1 MNKEGEI
8 NFPKGP
14 NFLQNGGEMGR
25 IIEAYDWSKHPL
37 GVPED
42 WPLSLKMAVSNM
54 LKTAFPKFILWGKE
68 FFCFYNDAY
77 RPSLGNNG
85 KHPSILGEK
94 FEDAFPELVHTLK
107 KEAEYVWKTG
117 EATWHEN
124 QLVSIFRNGRME
136 EVYWTFSYSV
146 LIGEE
151 DETVGI
157 SITCI
162 ETTDAVKNLQLLQ
175 ESENQLAFAIDAAE
189 LGTWDYDPLTNSFS
203 GNDRLMDWMGIPKG
217 MNISMEQAMDTIVPE
232 DVYRVTSSINKSL
245 AGRLEGRF
253 IERFGIKNKSTN
265 EVRTVQAQ
273 GKVRFR
279 NPKSPYRI
287 TGTLQDV
294 SEQVNYEKK
303 LIFANDK
310 IKKEEQN
317 FRNIVYKAP
326 VGIAI
331 FKGRELVA
339 KMANNSLLNFFKKE
353 SEEFLGNKLFD
364 TIPEI
369 KETMGNLY
377 KEVFHNKESV
387 RGTEFQISLPLNGK
401 LRSFYFNFIIHPILI
416 VEGEVKEVM
425 MVVNEVTDIVD
436 SKNELVKNES
446 QFRHH
451 MQHSPVA
458 MAILRGKDFKIELA
472 NNRML
477 THLWG
482 KTREEVIGKP
492 LLAVFPELMN
502 QKYPEE
508 LMEVL
513 DTGVA
518 IKDKASK
525 VDIVVNGVNK
535 EFYLDYH
542 YIPLSDLDTTISGVI
557 VTATDVTDQVLYS
570 KRLEGFTRELESQV
584 ALRTNLL
591 LEANEKLK
599 DSVDK
604 LKQANEEL
612 QSFAYVSS
620 HDLQEPLRKIQ
631 MYSSLI
637 LEKEYGNFSSK
648 GKGYFDKVTFA
659 ASRMRTLIDDLL
671 SFSRSND
678 DITKYEMIDFNEV
691 IHQVLEDMAPTIEE
705 SEARITVKDLPK
717 AEAIFF
723 QMRQVFSN
731 LISNAI
737 KFSKKDGKPEIV
749 ISASKVPESQV
760 KLRNLNQKKK
770 YFEFLIKDNG
780 IGFPKGMESKIFEV
794 FQRLHTKHE
803 YEGTGIGLAIVKKVI
818 NNHCGL
824 VIAESIQG
832 KGTTFKIIFPSQ
844 HS

>member
-1 MNKEGEI
+1 M
-8 NFPKGP
+8 PKGP
-14 NFLQNGGEMGR
+14 KFLQNGGEMGK

-37 GVPED
+37 GMLEN
-42 WPLSLKMAVSNM
+42 WPLSLKMAISNM

-68 FFCFYNDAY
+68 FYCFYNDAY
-77 RPSLGNNG
+77 RPSLGNKG
-85 KHPSILGEK
+85 KHPAILGEK
-94 FEDAFPELVHTLK
+94 FEFAFPELTDTLK
-107 KEAEYVWKTG
+107 KEAENVWTTG

-151 DETVGI
+151 GETVGI
-157 SITCI
+157 TITCI
-162 ETTDAVKNLQLLQ
+162 ETTEAVKNLQLLQ

-189 LGTWDYDPLTNSFS
+189 LGTWDYDPLSNSFT
-203 GNDRLMDWMGIPKG
+203 GNDRLMDWMGFPKG
-217 MNISMEQAMDTIVPE
+217 MNISMEQAMDTIVSE
-232 DVYRVTSSINKSL
+232 DVYRVTSSIKKSL
-245 AGRLEGRF
+245 SGRVEGRF
-253 IERFGIKNKSTN
+253 KERFGIKNKSTN
-265 EVRTVQAQ
+265 KVRIVQAQ
-273 GKVRFR
+273 GKVRSK

-294 SEQVNYEKK
+294 SEQVSYERK
-303 LIFANDK
+303 LLFANEK

-331 FKGRELVA
+331 FKGRELLA

-353 SEEFLGNKLFD
+353 SEEFIGKRLFE

-369 KETMGNLY
+369 KETLENLY
-377 KEVFHNKESV
+377 MEVFHKKESV
-387 RGTEFQISLPLNGK
+387 RGTEYQISLPYNGK
-401 LRSFYFNFIIHPILI
+401 LKSTYFNFIIHPIHLL
-416 VEGEVKEVM
+416 EGEVEEVM
-425 MVVNEVTDIVD
+425 MVVNEVTDIVE
-436 SKNELVKNES
+436 SKKELAENER
-446 QFRHH
+446 QFRNH

-458 MAILRGKDFKIELA
+458 MAILRGEDFKIELA

-477 THLWG
+477 NHLWG

-492 LLAVFPELMN
+492 LLAVFPELLN

-508 LMEVL
+508 LLKVMK
-513 DTGVA
+513 TGVA

-525 VDIVVNGVNK
+525 VIIFNNGINK

-542 YIPLSDLDTTISGVI
+542 YIPLSDIDATISGVI

-570 KRLEGFTRELESQV
+570 KRLEGFTKELESQV
-584 ALRTNLL
+584 TLRTNLL

-599 DSVDK
+599 DSVAK
-604 LKQANEEL
+604 LKHANEEL

-648 GKGYFDKVTFA
+648 GKGYFEKITFA
-659 ASRMRTLIDDLL
+659 AGRMRTLIDDLL
-671 SFSRSND
+671 SFSRSTD
-678 DITKYEMIDFNEV
+678 DVSKYEMVDFNEV
-691 IHQVLEDMAPTIEE
+691 VDQVLEDMAPMIEE
-705 SEARITVKDLPK
+705 SEAKIIVKNLPM

-737 KFSKKDGKPEIV
+737 KFSKKDSRPEIL
-749 ISASKVPESQV
+749 ISASEVPESRVQ
-760 KLRNLNQKKK
+760 LMNLNHNKK
-770 YFEFLIKDNG
+770 YFEFLIRDNG
-780 IGFPKGMESKIFEV
+780 IGFPIGMENKIFEV
-794 FQRLHTKHE
+794 FQRLHAKHE

-824 VIAESIQG
+824 VNAESKEGEGATI
-832 KGTTFKIIFPSQ
+832 KIIFPSQ

>member
-1 MNKEGEI
+1 MNKGEI
-8 NFPKGP
+8 NIPKGP
-14 NFLQNGGEMGR
+14 KFLQNGGEMGR
-25 IIEAYDWSKHPL
+25 IIEVYDWSKHPL

-77 RPSLGNNG
+77 RPSLGNQG
-85 KHPSILGEK
+85 KHPAILGEK

-107 KEAEYVWKTG
+107 KEAENVWKTG

-162 ETTDAVKNLQLLQ
+162 ETTEAVRNLQLLQ

-189 LGTWDYDPLTNSFS
+189 LGTWDYNPLTNSFT
-203 GNDRLMDWMGIPKG
+203 GNDRLMDWMGIAKG

-253 IERFGIKNKSTN
+253 IERFGIRNTRTN
-265 EVRTVQAQ
+265 EVRIVQAQ

-294 SEQVNYEKK
+294 SEQVNYEKR
-303 LIFANDK
+303 LIFANEK

-317 FRNIVYKAP
+317 FRNIVYEAP

-331 FKGRELVA
+331 FEGSELVA
-339 KMANNSLLNFFKKE
+339 KMANNSLLSFLKRE
-353 SEEFLGNKLFD
+353 SEEFIGKKLFES
-364 TIPEI
+364 IPEL
-369 KETMGNLY
+369 KETLENFY
-377 KEVFHNKESV
+377 KQVFLKRESV
-387 RGTEFQISLPLNGK
+387 RGTEYQISLPRKGK
-401 LRSFYFNFIIHPILI
+401 LKSAYFNFIIHPIQIL
-416 VEGEVKEVM
+416 EGEVKEVM
-425 MVVNEVTDIVD
+425 MVVNEVTDIVE
-436 SKNELVKNES
+436 SKNELAENER
-446 QFRHH
+446 QFRNH

-477 THLWG
+477 NHLWG
-482 KTREEVIGKP
+482 RTREEVIGKP
-492 LLAVFPELMN
+492 LLAVFPELKN
-502 QKYPEE
+502 QKYPSE
-508 LMEVL
+508 LLQVL
-513 DTGVA
+513 NTGVA
-518 IKDKASK
+518 IRDKSSK
-525 VDIVVNGVNK
+525 VEIVNDGISK

-542 YIPLSDLDTTISGVI
+542 YIPLSDLDATISGVI

-570 KRLEGFTRELESQV
+570 KRLEGFAKELENQV
-584 ALRTNLL
+584 TLRTNLL
-591 LEANEKLK
+591 LDANEKLK
-599 DSVDK
+599 DSVVK

-637 LEKEYGNFSSK
+637 LEKEYSKFSTK
-648 GKGYFDKVTFA
+648 GKGYFDKITYA
-659 ASRMRTLIDDLL
+659 AGRMRTLIDDLL

-678 DITKYEMIDFNEV
+678 DITKYELIDFNEV
-691 IHQVLEDMAPTIEE
+691 IDQVLEDMAPTIEE
-705 SEARITVKDLPK
+705 SEAIITVKDLPM

-737 KFSKKDGKPEIV
+737 KFSKKDSRPEIL
-749 ISASKVPESQV
+749 ISATEVEESQV
-760 KLRNLNQKKK
+760 QLMNLNHNKK
-770 YFEFLIKDNG
+770 YFEFLISDNG
-780 IGFPKGMESKIFEV
+780 IGFPQGMENKIFEV
-794 FQRLHTKHE
+794 FQRLHAKHE

-824 VIAESIQG
+824 VNAESIEG
-832 KGTTFKIIFPSQ
+832 EGATFKIIFPSK

>member
-1 MNKEGEI
+1 MNKGDI
-8 NFPKGP
+8 NIPKGP
-14 NFLQNGGEMGR
+14 KFLQGGEMGR
-25 IIEAYDWSKHPL
+25 ITEAYDWSKHPL
-37 GVPED
+37 GIPEG

-54 LKTAFPKFILWGKE
+54 LKTAFPKFILWGRE

-77 RPSLGNNG
+77 RPSLGNEG
-85 KHPSILGEK
+85 KHPAILGEK
-94 FEDAFPELVHTLK
+94 FEDAFPELIHTLK
-107 KEAEYVWKTG
+107 IEAEKVWETG

-162 ETTDAVKNLQLLQ
+162 ETTAAVKNLQLLK

-189 LGTWDYDPLTNSFS
+189 LGTWDYDPLSNTFT
-203 GNDRLMDWMGIPKG
+203 GNDKLMDWIGIPKG
-217 MNISMEQAMDTIVPE
+217 TNISMEQAMDTIVPE
-232 DVYRVTSSINKSL
+232 DIYRVTTSINKSL
-245 AGRLEGRF
+245 SGSVEGRF
-253 IERFGIKNKSTN
+253 RERFGIKNKRTN
-265 EVRTVQAQ
+265 KVRIVQAQ

-287 TGTLQDV
+287 IGTLQDV

-303 LIFANDK
+303 LIFANEK

-317 FRNIVYKAP
+317 FRNIVYEAP

-331 FKGRELVA
+331 FKSRELVA
-339 KMANNSLLNFFKKE
+339 KMANNSLLSFFKKG
-353 SEEFLGNKLFD
+353 SEDFIGKKLFE

-369 KETMGNLY
+369 KGTMENLY
-377 KEVFHNKESV
+377 EEVFYKKESV
-387 RGTEFQISLPLNGK
+387 RGTEFKISLPRHGK
-401 LRSFYFNFIIHPILI
+401 FKSAYFNFIIHPIQI

-425 MVVNEVTDIVD
+425 MVVNEVTDIVE
-436 SKNELVKNES
+436 SKNKLAENER
-446 QFRHH
+446 QFRNHV
-451 MQHSPVA
+451 QHSPVA

-477 THLWG
+477 NHLWG
-482 KTREEVIGKP
+482 KTKEEVIGKP
-492 LLAVFPELMN
+492 ILTVFPELKK

-508 LMEVL
+508 LGQVL
-513 DTGVA
+513 NTGVP

-525 VDIVVNGVNK
+525 VIIKNNGIEK

-542 YIPLSDLDTTISGVI
+542 YIPLSDLDASISGVI

-570 KRLEGFTRELESQV
+570 KRLEGFAKELESQV
-584 ALRTNLL
+584 TLRTNLL

-599 DSVDK
+599 DSVVK

-631 MYSSLI
+631 MYCSLI
-637 LEKEYGNFSSK
+637 LEKEYRNFSTK
-648 GKGYFDKVTFA
+648 GKGYFEKITFA

-691 IHQVLEDMAPTIEE
+691 IDQVLEDLAAIIEE
-705 SEARITVKDLPK
+705 SAAKITVNNLPM

-737 KFSKKDGKPEIV
+737 KFSNKDSRPEIS
-749 ISASKVPESQV
+749 ISASEVPTSQV
-760 KLRNLNQKKK
+760 HLMNLNQNKV
-770 YFEFLIKDNG
+770 YYEFLIKDNG
-780 IGFPKGMESKIFEV
+780 IGFPKDMENKIFEV
-794 FQRLHTKHE
+794 FQRLHAKHE

-818 NNHCGL
+818 NNHSGL
-824 VIAESIQG
+824 VNAESIEG
-832 KGTTFKIIFPSQ
+832 KGATFKIIFPSQ

>member
-1 MNKEGEI
+1 MDKGEV
-8 NFPKGP
+8 NTPKRLK
-14 NFLQNGGEMGR
+14 FLQNGGEMGR
-25 IIEAYDWSKHPL
+25 IIEAYDWSRHPL
-37 GVPED
+37 GVPEA

-54 LKTAFPKFILWGKE
+54 LKTAFPKFILWGTE

-77 RPSLGNNG
+77 RPSLGNQG
-85 KHPSILGEK
+85 KHPAILGEK
-94 FEDAFPELVHTLK
+94 FEDAFPELVNTLK
-107 KEAEYVWKTG
+107 KEAENVWKTG

-157 SITCI
+157 TITCI
-162 ETTDAVKNLQLLQ
+162 ETTEAVKNLQLLQ

-189 LGTWDYDPLTNSFS
+189 LGTWDYDPLTNSFT
-203 GNDRLMDWMGIPKG
+203 GNDRLMDWMGISKG
-217 MNISMEQAMDTIVPE
+217 INISMEQAMDTIVPE

-265 EVRTVQAQ
+265 EVRIVQAQ

-294 SEQVNYEKK
+294 SEQVSYEKK
-303 LIFANDK
+303 LIFANEK
-310 IKKEEQN
+310 IKKEEEN

-339 KMANNSLLNFFKKE
+339 KMANNSLLSFFKKG
-353 SEEFLGNKLFD
+353 SEEFIDKKLFE

-369 KETMGNLY
+369 RQTMENLY
-377 KEVFHNKESV
+377 DEVFHKKTSV
-387 RGTEFQISLPLNGK
+387 RGTEYQISLPMYGK
-401 LRSFYFNFIIHPILI
+401 LKSAYFNFIIHPIQIL
-416 VEGEVKEVM
+416 EGEVKEVM
-425 MVVNEVTDIVD
+425 MVVNEVTDIVE
-436 SKNELVKNES
+436 SKNELSENER
-446 QFRHH
+446 QFRNH

-458 MAILRGKDFKIELA
+458 MSILRGNEFKIELA

-477 THLWG
+477 NHLWG

-492 LLAVFPELMN
+492 LLTVFPEFKE
-502 QKYPEE
+502 QKYAAE
-508 LMEVL
+508 LMQVL
-513 DTGVA
+513 NTGVA
-518 IKDKASK
+518 IRDKASK
-525 VDIVVNGVNK
+525 VFVINNGVNK

-542 YIPLSDLDTTISGVI
+542 LIPLSDIDAAISGVI

-584 ALRTNLL
+584 TLRTNLL

-599 DSVDK
+599 DSVAK
-604 LKQANEEL
+604 LKHANEEL

-637 LEKEYGNFSSK
+637 LEKEYGNFSAK
-648 GKGYFDKVTFA
+648 GKGYFDKITFA

-678 DITKYEMIDFNEV
+678 DITKYELIDFNEV
-691 IHQVLEDMAPTIEE
+691 IDQVLEDMAPSIEE
-705 SEARITVKDLPK
+705 SEAKITVKNLPM

-737 KFSKKDGKPEIV
+737 KFSKKDSRPEIL
-749 ISASKVPESQV
+749 ISATEVEERQV
-760 KLRNLNQKKK
+760 QLMNLNHNKQ
-770 YFEFLIKDNG
+770 YFEFLISDNG
-780 IGFPKGMESKIFEV
+780 IGFPQGMENKIFEV
-794 FQRLHTKHE
+794 FQRLHAKHE

-824 VIAESIQG
+824 VNAESIEG
-832 KGTTFKIIFPSQ
+832 KGATFKIIFPSK